1 MHRAAAAFPLALIA
15 ATPAALA
22 IPPLAGFVPL
32 GLYGTDYVFLADG
45 AGRIALGQ
53 VPHVDFS
60 LPVGAL
66 TFWLTALARRLPWLG
81 PDMFVAN
88 ALAWLMLVVPMAV
101 VGARLSPTRAVL
113 LVAVA
118 ALTALS
124 PFTLELASDLCAVN
138 HNGVYNRFGAA
149 FLVVTFAAGLAAPGR
164 SRFIDAALCA
174 WLLGAMLLLKV
185 NYAVAGAAF
194 LALASVFSRRRAMSY
209 AAAVLALIAAA
220 SVLQLASGIPS
231 AYARDLA
238 EMARLNGG
246 NALPL
251 LATFA
256 ASQVP
261 ALAVAG
267 VVLLAMAAEAHKTG
281 AGRRTFP
288 ARAETPV
295 LAAAVVALTLWTES
309 QSTGGVGLLAVSAVA
324 LAPGLARRW
333 TLAAVA
339 ALVTMTAGAYAEQTF
354 RRGRCVAAAL
364 SDYQAHPAIAA
375 LGPDVRAPTGRLAEA
390 QALARLWRDDKTFAE
405 TVYNREINFGLEA
418 NGAAVPFLATAIL
431 ADEAAQAVRARG
443 IALRHVTT
451 LDVVDHFTPRLGLVP
466 ARGLKLFLDPHR
478 TLRALPPDD
487 AARYLAPVDGVF
499 ERTCAAPG
507 YVAWLSDTF
516 RPALAQAFE
525 PIPLTPCWTLHRR
538 G

>member
-1 MHRAAAAFPLALIA
+1 MHRAAAAFPIALIA
-15 ATPAALA
+15 ATAAALA
-22 IPPLAGFVPL
+22 IPPLVGFVPL
-32 GLYGTDYVFLADG
+32 GLYGTDYVFLAEG

-88 ALAWLMLVVPMAV
+88 AVAWLMLVVPIAI

-118 ALTALS
+118 ALALS

-149 FLVVTFAAGLAAPGR
+149 FLVVTFAAGLADPGR
-164 SRFIDAALCA
+164 SRFIDAALYA

-209 AAAVLALIAAA
+209 AAAVLALIATAG
-220 SVLQLASGIPS
+220 VFELASGIPS

-238 EMARLNGG
+238 VMARLNGG

-267 VVLLAMAAEAHKTG
+267 VVLLAMAAEVRNTDA
-281 AGRRTFP
+281 ARRTLRS
-288 ARAETPV
+288 RAQTPV
-295 LAAAVVALTLWTES
+295 LAAAAVALTLWTES
-309 QSTGGVGLLAVSAVA
+309 
-324 LAPGLARRW
+324 
-333 TLAAVA
+333 
-339 ALVTMTAGAYAEQTF
+339 
-354 RRGRCVAAAL
+354 
-364 SDYQAHPAIAA
+364 
-375 LGPDVRAPTGRLAEA
+375 
-390 QALARLWRDDKTFAE
+390 
-405 TVYNREINFGLEA
+405 
-418 NGAAVPFLATAIL
+418 
-431 ADEAAQAVRARG
+431 
-443 IALRHVTT
+443 
-451 LDVVDHFTPRLGLVP
+451 
-466 ARGLKLFLDPHR
+466 
-478 TLRALPPDD
+478 
-487 AARYLAPVDGVF
+487 
-499 ERTCAAPG
+499 
-507 YVAWLSDTF
+507 
-516 RPALAQAFE
+516 
-525 PIPLTPCWTLHRR
+525 
-538 G
+538 